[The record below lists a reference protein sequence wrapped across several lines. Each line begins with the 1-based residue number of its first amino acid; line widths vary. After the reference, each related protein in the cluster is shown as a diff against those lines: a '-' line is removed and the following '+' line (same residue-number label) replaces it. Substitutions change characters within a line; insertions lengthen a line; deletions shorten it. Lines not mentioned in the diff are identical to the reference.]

1 MLLPYRSSRHSN
13 VNVSRDRSGETLSY
27 VLVRSAISMR
37 SIGPKPFNAKRLGE
51 DLPGLE
57 LTDSETPLNVVV
69 LQ

>member
-1 MLLPYRSSRHSN
+1 
-13 VNVSRDRSGETLSY
+13 
-27 VLVRSAISMR
+27 MR